1 MCSVVATG
9 ILSVRLFSQFR
20 RPFLF
25 LPSPDD
31 AVGAIRKPL
40 LSAFQR
46 RVFYSI
52 WTSISNIMPVYSPLP
67 IAAPKGH
74 VGHLPSRW
82 DG

>member
-1 MCSVVATG
+1 MCSLVATG
-9 ILSVRLFSQFR
+9 MLSVRLFSQFR
-20 RPFLF
+20 RPSLF
-25 LPSPDD
+25 LPSPDA

-52 WTSISNIMPVYSPLP
+52 WTSISNIIPEYSSLP

-74 VGHLPSRW
+74 VGHPPSRW